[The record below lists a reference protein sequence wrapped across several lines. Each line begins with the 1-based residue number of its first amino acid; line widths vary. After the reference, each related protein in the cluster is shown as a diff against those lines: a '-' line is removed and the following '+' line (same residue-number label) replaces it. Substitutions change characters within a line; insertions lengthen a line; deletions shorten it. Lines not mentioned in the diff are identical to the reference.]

1 MGPVALIRTLR
12 VLTFIITFAAGTAS
26 GEVIYRLGSGD
37 KLKVTVYEEK
47 DLSGR
52 FEVSGEGV
60 VSVPLIGAVNAL
72 GLTIRELEKRI
83 ENKLMEGYLR
93 NPKVNI
99 EVTNYRPFYILGEVK
114 EPGSYPYVNGM
125 SVLNAVALGGGF
137 TYRANKRNITLLRAG
152 RSEGQKQV
160 VSPDTKVLPG
170 DVVRVEE
177 RFF

>member
-1 MGPVALIRTLR
+1 MGPLALSRSFVCV
-12 VLTFIITFAAGTAS
+12 VLMAFFAASSAS
-26 GEVIYRLGSGD
+26 GEVVYKLGSGD

-47 DLSGR
+47 DLSGS
-52 FEVSGEGV
+52 FEVGGEGV
-60 VSVPLIGAVNAL
+60 VSLPLIGAVSAS
-72 GLTIRELEKRI
+72 GVTIRELEKRI
-83 ENKLMEGYLR
+83 ESKLLEGYLR

-152 RSEGQKQV
+152 SSEGQKQV
-160 VSPDTKVLPG
+160 VGPDTKVLPG
-170 DVVRVEE
+170 DLVRVEE